1 MSFFKKMRREF
12 EEVGLINELC
22 EHLRQIGVEATVLD
36 VKSPEAIHHTPTMH
50 IIYSMKNIPPLG
62 CVKVEGRNIDLVEV
76 CRFFGGRTS
85 TVSFGGSASAGGFG
99 GSAGGRGPLLTY
111 MYNYVVK
118 ANVGNLEDK
127 LKAKADRITK
137 GLLDREII
145 DYKWLGGELAQ
156 LLNADSELKNMLLG
170 FGSPKLMVVPNKKL
184 QYVEITPIVSSTTI
198 VIGGIPVKNNMIVG
212 RRAFPTR
219 EAFEAYDRIAQH
231 IRSILSS
238 QP

>member
-1 MSFFKKMRREF
+1 MSFFKKIRGEL
-12 EEVGLINELC
+12 EEVGLVNELC

-36 VKSPEAIHHTPTMH
+36 LKSPEAIHHTPTMH

-76 CRFFGGRTS
+76 CRFFGGSRS
-85 TVSFGGSASAGGFG
+85 AVGFGGSASGG
-99 GSAGGRGPLLTY
+99 GPLLTY
-111 MYNYVVK
+111 RYNYVVK

-127 LKAKADRITK
+127 LKAEAERVTK
-137 GLLDREII
+137 GLLGREII
-145 DYKWLGGELAQ
+145 GYRWLGGELAQ

-198 VIGGIPVKNNMIVG
+198 VIGGVPVKYNMTVG
-212 RRAFPTR
+212 RKEFPTR

-231 IRSILSS
+231 IRSILSY